1 MTEDMQVRN
10 LSPHTQTSYVQ
21 QVSLFA
27 RYFGK
32 SPELLGPEEIRAYQV
47 YLTNEKKLATSS
59 ILIAVSALRFL
70 YKVTLHRD
78 WTLEDI
84 IPAPKK
90 PQKLPVVLSPEEV
103 LQFLDCIP
111 GLKHRTILT
120 TCYAAGLRISEV
132 VHLKPPDIDSQRM
145 VIRVEQGKGQKD
157 RYVMLSPKLLES
169 LRNWWRVAKP
179 KSWLFPGDIAG
190 AHISKDAVEQACQKV
205 QRHCR
210 IPKPIT
216 PHSLRH
222 YAEFRTMPRTCFDL
236 PILNGSRAASSAY
249 SDDVSRRDAGFM
261 DFPFNHFFNDRTSP
275 KTVDVLTRGPL
286 SPHLTE
292 YAQYLHDAG
301 YAIQSGQL
309 QLRMLSDFS
318 TWLDKKRLGADEVNW
333 STVERYILCRRKAGR
348 LRNEDA
354 AALARML
361 RMLRAGQ
368 AEAPASPATAQQIAL
383 EQFQHY
389 LRQVRGLAEGTVTKY
404 TPIVRAFLA
413 ETFSVGIP
421 DFHQISAGDI
431 ARFVQH
437 QAERITSRDAP
448 TVVTALR
455 SFLRHLLHYGAVD
468 TDLAACVPTIATWSL
483 SNVPKFL
490 PAEQIQRVLDSC
502 DRDTASGKR
511 NYCILLLLARLGLRA
526 GEVVALTL
534 DDIDWEEGVVTV
546 RGKGKRVAQMPLPA
560 EVGAA
565 IAVYLRRA
573 RPACSSRRVFIREKA
588 PLVGFAN
595 SVAICSLV
603 DRALTKAGVESA
615 YRGSHLFRHSLA
627 TTMLKHGASLHEIGD
642 LLRHR
647 RPDTTAI
654 YAKVDLVSLR
664 SIALPWPGGAR

>member
-1 MTEDMQVRN
+1 
-10 LSPHTQTSYVQ
+10 
-21 QVSLFA
+21 
-27 RYFGK
+27 
-32 SPELLGPEEIRAYQV
+32 
-47 YLTNEKKLATSS
+47 
-59 ILIAVSALRFL
+59 
-70 YKVTLHRD
+70 
-78 WTLEDI
+78 
-84 IPAPKK
+84 
-90 PQKLPVVLSPEEV
+90 
-103 LQFLDCIP
+103 
-111 GLKHRTILT
+111 
-120 TCYAAGLRISEV
+120 
-132 VHLKPPDIDSQRM
+132 
-145 VIRVEQGKGQKD
+145 
-157 RYVMLSPKLLES
+157 
-169 LRNWWRVAKP
+169 
-179 KSWLFPGDIAG
+179 
-190 AHISKDAVEQACQKV
+190 
-205 QRHCR
+205 
-210 IPKPIT
+210 
-216 PHSLRH
+216 
-222 YAEFRTMPRTCFDL
+222 
-236 PILNGSRAASSAY
+236 
-249 SDDVSRRDAGFM
+249 M

-309 QLRMLSDFS
+309 QLRMLGDFS
-318 TWLDKKRLGADEVNW
+318 TWLDKKRLGADEVNR
-333 STVERYILCRRKAGR
+333 STVERYIRCRRKAGR

-354 AALARML
+354 AALARMFC
-361 RMLRAGQ
+361 MLRAGQ
-368 AEAPASPATAQQIAL
+368 AEAPPSPTTAQQIAL

-534 DDIDWEEGVVTV
+534 DDIDWEEGVITV

-565 IAVYLRRA
+565 IAVYLRRV

-664 SIALPWPGGAR
+664 SIALPWPGGDR